1 MITDK
6 EKRVLVEISKN
17 PRASYRQLAKKA
29 GVAPATFIQRV
40 KGLEKSGIIKGYR
53 TIVDAE
59 KLGYAITAVIEVQ
72 AKRGSFFKAEEK
84 ISKLPNVSAVYEI
97 TGPFDFFI
105 IARFKHR
112 DELSAFVRELLAME
126 SIERTNTRVVVN
138 TIKEDFSPVDGK

>member
-6 EKRVLVEISKN
+6 EKRVLAEMCKN

-40 KGLEKSGIIKGYR
+40 RDLEKGGVITGYR
-53 TIVDAE
+53 AMVDPE
-59 KLGYAITAVIEVQ
+59 KLGYNITAIIEVQ
-72 AKRGSFFKAEEK
+72 AKRGGFFKSEEK
-84 ISKLPNVSAVYEI
+84 IAKLPNVCAIYEV

-112 DELSAFVRELLAME
+112 EELSTFVRELLATD
-126 SIERTNTRVVVN
+126 SIERTSTRVVVN
-138 TIKEDFSPVDGK
+138 SMKEDFSSIDGK